1 VEANLSSRLAT
12 AAVGIPLLIGLVG
25 WAPSWMFTAFFLILT
40 GAALREYFLI
50 VFPGRCWDQCAGIVF
65 GLALAGALLASEEQ
79 AFRIQLSLILLLG
92 FCIYPF
98 LGGDLETRLR
108 RLLWTLLGGFYLG
121 LLVPHWILLFH
132 RPNGRAWVF
141 FVMLIIMSGDSAAY
155 FVGRR
160 FGKIKLAPEISPGKT
175 VEGAVAYLIGGILFG
190 LIGAAYLFS
199 NVSSVEALALSAAL
213 AILGQVGDLFESW
226 VKRACAV
233 KDSGGILP
241 GHGGVLDRL
250 DSLIFPA
257 VFTTTYL
264 GYFHS

>member
-1 VEANLSSRLAT
+1 
-12 AAVGIPLLIGLVG
+12 
-25 WAPSWMFTAFFLILT
+25 
-40 GAALREYFLI
+40 
-50 VFPGRCWDQCAGIVF
+50 
-65 GLALAGALLASEEQ
+65 
-79 AFRIQLSLILLLG
+79 
-92 FCIYPF
+92 
-98 LGGDLETRLR
+98 
-108 RLLWTLLGGFYLG
+108 
-121 LLVPHWILLFH
+121 
-132 RPNGRAWVF
+132 VF

-175 VEGAVAYLIGGILFG
+175 VEGAVAYLSGGIRFG

-213 AILGQVGDLFESW
+213 AILGQLGDLFESW
-226 VKRACAV
+226 IKRACAV
-233 KDSGGILP
+233 KDSGDILP